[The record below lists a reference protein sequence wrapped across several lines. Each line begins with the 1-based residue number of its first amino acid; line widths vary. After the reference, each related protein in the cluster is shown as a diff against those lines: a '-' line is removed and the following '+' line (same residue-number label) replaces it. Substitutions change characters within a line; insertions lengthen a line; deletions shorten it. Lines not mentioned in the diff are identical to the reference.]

1 MISEKIKEIISL
13 CGGNCLTITKT
24 INGKEFQL
32 SSKVGNLKQFLIT
45 QIGNDEKQAD
55 LILSN
60 LSIVEYKKEVKT
72 IEIKEEPKE
81 EIKAK
86 TIKKKTQ
93 DIISSEEQNAKD
105 SKTI

>member
-13 CGGNCLTITKT
+13 CNGDSLTITKT

-32 SSKVGNLKQFLIT
+32 SSKKGNLKQFLIT

-55 LILSN
+55 LIISS
-60 LSIVEYKKEVKT
+60 LSIVEYKNEEKVEEKKGKKSKEKT
-72 IEIKEEPKE
+72 
-81 EIKAK
+81 
-86 TIKKKTQ
+86 T
-93 DIISSEEQNAKD
+93 DIISSEEQIADD

>member
-13 CGGNCLTITKT
+13 CGGNSLTITKT
-24 INGKEFQL
+24 INGKDFTL

-60 LSIVEYKKEVKT
+60 LSIVDYKKEVVS
-72 IEIKEEPKE
+72 E

-86 TIKKKTQ
+86 KSTRKTQ
-93 DIISSEEQNAKD
+93 DIISSEEQNAQD
-105 SKTI
+105 

>member
-13 CGGNCLTITKT
+13 CGGNSLTITKT
-24 INGKEFQL
+24 INGNDFTL

-60 LSIVEYKKEVKT
+60 LKIVAPKKEV
-72 IEIKEEPKE
+72 ISEEK
-81 EIKAK
+81 KAK
-86 TIKKKTQ
+86 KGKEKTN
-93 DIISSEEQNAKD
+93 DIISSEEQNAQD
-105 SKTI
+105 